1 MRWIGA
7 KESGLRAEG
16 CCSECCS
23 ERGGRDC
30 YICTDRR
37 YMEGGA
43 GYIGRRSMWAMVMTG
58 AASGTLGI
66 IITVGII
73 NLGWVL
79 LLLST

>member
-1 MRWIGA
+1 
-7 KESGLRAEG
+7 
-16 CCSECCS
+16 
-23 ERGGRDC
+23 
-30 YICTDRR
+30 
-37 YMEGGA
+37 MEGGA

>member
-1 MRWIGA
+1 
-7 KESGLRAEG
+7 
-16 CCSECCS
+16 
-23 ERGGRDC
+23 
-30 YICTDRR
+30 
-37 YMEGGA
+37 
-43 GYIGRRSMWAMVMTG
+43 MWAMVMTG